1 MPFRFQKFIR
11 SNAKG
16 KKYAAILKDPEGRDV
31 TVNFGDRTHEH
42 YKDSTG
48 LGLYS
53 SQDHLDRERR
63 DRYLRRSAGIRDGRG
78 RLTKDNPLSANFY
91 ARRFL
96 WASGEPLSLN

>member
-1 MPFRFQKFIR
+1 MVKIH
-11 SNAKG
+11 
-16 KKYAAILKDPEGRDV
+16 
-31 TVNFGDRTHEH
+31 FGQLSASH
-42 YKDSTG
+42 YKDTA

-63 DRYLRRSAGIRDGRG
+63 DRYLKRSAGIRDGRG

-96 WASGEPLSLN
+96 WSSGEKLP